1 MVLVKVVLL
10 AYELSGVCTHAR
22 VCTSMAQHLLPA
34 SHGSIGFKRGSPAA
48 AEPVS
53 NDQLLRSK
61 LNHYLVLGPGQEG
74 VSVSQ
79 QKGKC
84 ATCNAGFTFRLARI
98 AAHFAKKG
106 GFGVGACTQP
116 PAEAVALSLQV
127 FEVQKAKVQKVAG
140 KEDSRGAG
148 AGLFDQTP
156 PGMVERGG
164 GTATHEAYAQQ
175 WASGTGR
182 PADYA
187 MHPHPHA
194 ETSLAQHPSQPSLGP
209 IGFKRGT
216 GNPFISTAATRR
228 TVPNDQVLRSKLNK
242 FLVISPDQEGVSV
255 SQQKGRCGTCDMSF
269 TFRLLRIAAHFTRQ
283 VGNGVGPCTEPPA
296 EAVALAFKVLEVQK
310 AKARKIVGKAGKGA
324 GLLEQTSPD
333 MVEGGAG
340 AATQEACAQ
349 QGVSGTGR
357 SAEGAAY
364 AHTHA
369 GTSTAPHLPED
380 FKRSV
385 GLKRS
390 TATLL
395 NDQLR
400 SKLGQFLVLNPG
412 QEGLSVSQQKGQC
425 GTCSMSFTFRLL
437 RIAAHFTKQSGKG
450 VGPCTQPPAEAV
462 ALSLKVFEVL
472 KATVQK
478 AGGKESKDAGLLDKR
493 ASAVAERGVTRA
505 ATHQA
510 YAQWVLGTG
519 QSFNAGRNPLFKK
532 FVKAVIKDPQW
543 HPEDRRTLAT
553 TRLDAETERVR
564 KDLSAW
570 IGEDAEKFGCT
581 IALDAWTNGQVLTA
595 VKILY

>member
-1 MVLVKVVLL
+1 
-10 AYELSGVCTHAR
+10 
-22 VCTSMAQHLLPA
+22 MAQHLLPA

-48 AEPVS
+48 AGPGS

-140 KEDSRGAG
+140 KEDRGAG

-156 PGMVERGG
+156 PGMAERGG
-164 GTATHEAYAQQ
+164 GSAIHEAYAQQ
-175 WASGTGR
+175 WASGSGTGR
-182 PADYA
+182 PTDCVV
-187 MHPHPHA
+187 HPHPHA
-194 ETSLAQHPSQPSLGP
+194 ETGMAQHPVQASLGP
-209 IGFKRGT
+209 IGMKR
-216 GNPFISTAATRR
+216 GNPFISTASPRR
-228 TVPNDQVLRSKLNK
+228 TVPNDQLLRIKLNK
-242 FLVISPDQEGVSV
+242 FLVISPGQEGLSV

-310 AKARKIVGKAGKGA
+310 AKAQKIMGKDDGGA
-324 GLLEQTSPD
+324 GLLEQTPPD
-333 MVEGGAG
+333 MLEGGAG
-340 AATQEACAQ
+340 AAAHEASAQ
-349 QGVSGTGR
+349 QGVSDTGR
-357 SAEGAAY
+357 PGDGAEHA
-364 AHTHA
+364 AHTNA
-369 GTSTAPHLPED
+369 GASAAPHLPEAP
-380 FKRSV
+380 KRSV

-400 SKLGQFLVLNPG
+400 SKLSQFLILNAG

-437 RIAAHFTKQSGKG
+437 RIAAHFTKQTGKG

-478 AGGKESKDAGLLDKR
+478 AGGKESKDAGLLDKKP
-493 ASAVAERGVTRA
+493 SVTAERSGTRA

-519 QSFNAGRNPLFKK
+519 QSFDVGRNHFFKR
-532 FVKAVIKDPQW
+532 FIKAAIKDPQW
-543 HPEDRRTLAT
+543 QPEDRRTLVT
-553 TRLDAETERVR
+553 TRLDSETERVR
-564 KDLSAW
+564 KGLSTW
-570 IGEDAEKFGCT
+570 IGEDAQKFGCT
-581 IALDAWTNGQVLTA
+581 IALDAWTNGQV
-595 VKILY
+595 IY